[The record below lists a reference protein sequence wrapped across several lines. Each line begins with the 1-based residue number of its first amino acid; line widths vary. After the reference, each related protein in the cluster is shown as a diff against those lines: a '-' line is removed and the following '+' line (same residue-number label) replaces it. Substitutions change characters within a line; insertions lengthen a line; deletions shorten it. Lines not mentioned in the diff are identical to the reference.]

1 MQSRMENGERTTSG
15 CVKCISSSS
24 RWKFYVYWA
33 SSNIHKVHIC
43 HYTWKLLHAA
53 GKTSFFCIFL
63 EWKNISQSTSGSL
76 QCNLWDY
83 LSFSECNKVTKMWT
97 HFRHIHFAHNHNPHP
112 SHPAKSQH
120 KVWKLILQKVM
131 YGQYCRCLEKGLRN
145 RFILSKEFARGRKHN
160 FIAFLFAHISHES
173 ETTTTRGFCY
183 LTQSAAVFT

>member
-1 MQSRMENGERTTSG
+1 MKILCLLSILQHTQSSHMSLHLKTFACCWKNFFFFAMSLEN
-15 CVKCISSSS
+15 CM
-24 RWKFYVYWA
+24 FALY
-33 SSNIHKVHIC
+33 
-43 HYTWKLLHAA
+43 
-53 GKTSFFCIFL
+53 IFL

-83 LSFSECNKVTKMWT
+83 LGFSECNKVTKMWT

-112 SHPAKSQH
+112 SHPAKPQH

-131 YGQYCRCLEKGLRN
+131 YGQYCRCLEKGLSN
-145 RFILSKEFARGRKHN
+145 RFILSREFARGRKHN